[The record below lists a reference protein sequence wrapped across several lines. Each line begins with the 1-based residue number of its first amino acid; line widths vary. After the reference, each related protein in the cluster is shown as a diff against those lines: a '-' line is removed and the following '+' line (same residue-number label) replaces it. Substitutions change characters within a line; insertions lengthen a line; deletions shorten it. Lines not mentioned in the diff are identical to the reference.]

1 MPTPLATSRGDAPQG
16 RARAATPQGSMG
28 RPAAAEARQ
37 GQGAAAGMPVFLRR
51 QGAAAPARE
60 GGGPGGRGGEPGGRP
75 AELRVAGPAA
85 ARSGAAA
92 TGATRTA
99 AAAGAGTGLGVG
111 AAVPATAGGTGG
123 AATGLH
129 FGGPD
134 LLMPEP
140 AAGLSAAEQQR
151 LNSVGAQAASAAAAT
166 SAMPPAEQT
175 VADARSA
182 VAEPQAEANARAAA
196 ALSEA
201 LGERAAPSPEIE
213 ALCTRI
219 QEAIRRRR
227 PPDEDALV
235 QFDPRAATQAAGD
248 ELNASVQGQSEQV
261 QGSYQQLQQPPSGA
275 PAPPAQPL
283 SPPAGQVE
291 SPPIDAQ
298 AAVPDPVPPETVS
311 LDADVAAN
319 GNRISEAGMVSEA
332 SALIIDPANPVSQA
346 REGQANLSEA
356 AARDPQEVL
365 AEQSAV
371 RDQALGAMQD
381 LQARTLAALQASRV
395 ATASGVG
402 GGMVR
407 MGGTE
412 AQMRTQASSQAQ
424 TIFNGA
430 SDQVRSL
437 LEPLPRTALQRWQSG
452 IAVLSSQVDQDSEQF
467 NRWKRERYEGVS
479 GAALE
484 LVEGVIGLPDWAIAW
499 LNGIEERFGAGV
511 CDLLREISVEVN
523 SVIASCEDIIAAA
536 NTRIK
541 EVFDALPESLRDWA
555 AGEQAQFSAQL
566 DGLRQE
572 AQNSRDSF
580 NHQLSQEASQAV
592 QSVRERI
599 HTMRQEAG
607 GWVGQI
613 SAAIER
619 FAENP
624 ARFIVEGLLQRLGIN
639 PSAFWGV
646 VNRIG
651 SVIDSIAADPLG
663 FAGTL
668 ARAMGQ
674 GFHQF
679 FSNAATHI
687 SGGFFAWLFSGL
699 GSVGVQIPSD
709 FSLGSLITFFL
720 QLMGITWDRIRGILA
735 RYIGEENVALLERA
749 YELIALLIERGPAG
763 IFEML
768 REQLNPQMILD
779 QILSSAV
786 DFLID
791 ALIRAVTPRIIGLF
805 NPAGAILQ
813 AIEAIYRIL
822 SWLFENA
829 ARLFG
834 LVETVV
840 NGAAEL
846 IAGNVGGM
854 ANAVEGS
861 LARLIAP
868 VIDFLAG
875 YLGLGNL
882 PNRIADTIGNFQ
894 EMVLRVIDRVVAWIA
909 QRARGLLRALGV
921 GGEERDVKTRA
932 RERLSSLL
940 GEDATVED
948 AKNLL
953 PRVEQE
959 LRGEG
964 LVRLTIF
971 PSESDG
977 ITDYIIDAEASPL
990 RHILRLASIVSERRA
1005 SVQMAVRIKTSS
1017 ADAFALKTEER
1028 DLRREGMRVSPSFN
1042 PIRHFP
1048 SRQQGLVNSEIRT
1061 HQFPKNDAIG
1071 RNGDFSTAD
1080 IERSGGFLTSGGFLI
1095 APNAGSNEVELLTWN
1110 TQSDHKRESN
1120 QGHAEH
1126 NFDGWLKTQDT
1137 SFLSRITEIELD
1149 LRRYSP
1155 CDTCCLLLDSLAKFV
1170 RGKSQND
1177 HVVFKIHFSKFYE
1190 RGDMEH
1196 QHTTKQGLDILM
1208 KKWTPVD
1215 IPRPPWESDNERA
1228 TKLHVTPMR

>member
-1 MPTPLATSRGDAPQG
+1 
-16 RARAATPQGSMG
+16 
-28 RPAAAEARQ
+28 
-37 GQGAAAGMPVFLRR
+37 
-51 QGAAAPARE
+51 
-60 GGGPGGRGGEPGGRP
+60 
-75 AELRVAGPAA
+75 
-85 ARSGAAA
+85 
-92 TGATRTA
+92 
-99 AAAGAGTGLGVG
+99 
-111 AAVPATAGGTGG
+111 
-123 AATGLH
+123 
-129 FGGPD
+129 
-134 LLMPEP
+134 MPEP
-140 AAGLSAAEQQR
+140 PAGLSAAEQQR
-151 LNSVGAQAASAAAAT
+151 LNSAAAQAASAAAAA
-166 SAMPPAEQT
+166 SAMPSAEQN
-175 VADARSA
+175 VAGARAA

-213 ALCTRI
+213 ALCARI

-227 PPDEDALV
+227 PPDQDALV
-235 QFDPRAATQAAGD
+235 QFDPQAATQAAGD

-261 QGSYQQLQQPPSGA
+261 QGNYQQLQQPPSGA

-283 SPPAGQVE
+283 TPPAGQVE
-291 SPPIDAQ
+291 SPPIGAQ
-298 AAVPDPVPPETVS
+298 AAVPDPVTPESVS
-311 LDADVAAN
+311 LDADVAVS
-319 GNRISEAGMVSEA
+319 GNRISEAGMDSEA
-332 SALIIDPANPVSQA
+332 SALITDPANPVSQA
-346 REGQANLSEA
+346 REGQVNLSEA

-365 AEQSAV
+365 AEQNAV

-381 LQARTLAALQASRV
+381 LQARTLAALQSSRA
-395 ATASGVG
+395 ATAAGVG

-424 TIFNGA
+424 TIFDGA
-430 SDQVRSL
+430 RDQVRSL

-452 IAVLSSQVDQDSEQF
+452 IAVLSSQVEQESEQF

-484 LVEGVIGLPDWAIAW
+484 LVEGVIGLPDWAIDW
-499 LNGIEERFGAGV
+499 LNGIEERFGARV
-511 CDLLREISVEVN
+511 CNLLREISVEVN
-523 SVIASCEDIIAAA
+523 GVIASCEDIIAAA

-572 AQNSRDSF
+572 AQNSRDTF
-580 NHQLSQEASQAV
+580 NRQLSQEASQAV

-624 ARFIVEGLLQRLGIN
+624 ARFILEGLLQRLGID

-674 GFHQF
+674 GFGQF
-679 FSNAATHI
+679 FSNVATHI

-763 IFEML
+763 IFELL

-786 DFLID
+786 DFMID

-875 YLGLGNL
+875 YLGVGNL
-882 PNRIADTIGNFQ
+882 PNQIAETIGGFQ

-909 QRARGLLRALGV
+909 QRARGLLRSLGV
-921 GGEERDVKTRA
+921 GGEDKRA
-932 RERLSSLL
+932 QEGEEDLNNHFTLANRIKLDMEELEYQPLSLEELL
-940 GEDATVED
+940 ATKSEQANQLIARYSGFLEEGVGLRIEFKEDSSMQKDQDLDFVVIIAPNTTTVSGSVPTPAD
-948 AKNLL
+948 PSYPYASAPNIGTMQKHGSQGSSNRNG
-953 PRVEQE
+953 PRIWWVE
-959 LRGEG
+959 
-964 LVRLTIF
+964 
-971 PSESDG
+971 SE
-977 ITDYIIDAEASPL
+977 
-990 RHILRLASIVSERRA
+990 HILPFATGKTLWEALALWLPERGFPEDNQQTTIMIYERAARIKTSEDNKISKAFGSAIRHEKFPEQFDFLVTRYQQGDQDAIDEGRDIISDILAALRSVTSDAVDRTWIAIGKENQEIEDGYTLRNSERRA
-1005 SVQMAVRIKTSS
+1005 PPPGQESPIPGKNQVEIAAS
-1017 ADAFALKTEER
+1017 AQHD
-1028 DLRREGMRVSPSFN
+1028 DILR
-1042 PIRHFP
+1042 
-1048 SRQQGLVNSEIRT
+1048 LV
-1061 HQFPKNDAIG
+1061 
-1071 RNGDFSTAD
+1071 TA
-1080 IERSGGFLTSGGFLI
+1080 S
-1095 APNAGSNEVELLTWN
+1095 
-1110 TQSDHKRESN
+1110 
-1120 QGHAEH
+1120 
-1126 NFDGWLKTQDT
+1126 
-1137 SFLSRITEIELD
+1137 
-1149 LRRYSP
+1149 
-1155 CDTCCLLLDSLAKFV
+1155 LLDRQALEQKV
-1170 RGKSQND
+1170 
-1177 HVVFKIHFSKFYE
+1177 E
-1190 RGDMEH
+1190 R
-1196 QHTTKQGLDILM
+1196 ILM
-1208 KKWTPVD
+1208 RR
-1215 IPRPPWESDNERA
+1215 PRS
-1228 TKLHVTPMR
+1228 

>member
-1 MPTPLATSRGDAPQG
+1 MPTPLTTSRGDAPQG
-16 RARAATPQGSMG
+16 RARTATPQGPMG

-60 GGGPGGRGGEPGGRP
+60 GGDPGGRGGEPGGRP
-75 AELRVAGPAA
+75 AELRVAGTAA

-99 AAAGAGTGLGVG
+99 AAAGAGAGLGVG
-111 AAVPATAGGTGG
+111 AAVPAPAGGTGG

-129 FGGPD
+129 SGGAD

-151 LNSVGAQAASAAAAT
+151 LNSVGTQAASAAAAT

-261 QGSYQQLQQPPSGA
+261 QGNYQQLQQPPSGA

-319 GNRISEAGMVSEA
+319 GNRISEAGMASEA
-332 SALIIDPANPVSQA
+332 SALITDPANPVSQA

-395 ATASGVG
+395 ATATGVG

-424 TIFNGA
+424 TIFHGA
-430 SDQVRSL
+430 RDQVRSL

-452 IAVLSSQVDQDSEQF
+452 IAVLSSQVEQDSEQF

-580 NHQLSQEASQAV
+580 NRQLSQEASQAV

-668 ARAMGQ
+668 ARAMRQ

-679 FSNAATHI
+679 FSNAATHL
-687 SGGFFAWLFSGL
+687 SGGLFAWLFSGL

-709 FSLGSLITFFL
+709 VSLGSLITFFL
-720 QLMGITWDRIRGILA
+720 QLMGITWDRIRGMLA
-735 RYIGEENVALLERA
+735 RHIGEENVALLERA

-882 PNRIADTIGNFQ
+882 PNRIAETISSFQ

-921 GGEERDVKTRA
+921 GGEERDANALDARDHPAVAKRAAEELEAKDNTQTGYSPVLATKKTQA
-932 RERLSSLL
+932 REIERRYSSILENGIGLFVRL
-940 GEDATVED
+940 GEEAND
-948 AKNLL
+948 K
-953 PRVEQE
+953 Q
-959 LRGEG
+959 
-964 LVRLTIF
+964 
-971 PSESDG
+971 DG
-977 ITDYIIDAEASPL
+977 DIDFEII
-990 RHILRLASIVSERRA
+990 
-1005 SVQMAVRIKTSS
+1005 
-1017 ADAFALKTEER
+1017 
-1028 DLRREGMRVSPSFN
+1028 
-1042 PIRHFP
+1042 
-1048 SRQQGLVNSEIRT
+1048 
-1061 HQFPKNDAIG
+1061 
-1071 RNGDFSTAD
+1071 
-1080 IERSGGFLTSGGFLI
+1080 I
-1095 APNAGSNEVELLTWN
+1095 APNTTTYKSA
-1110 TQSDHKRESN
+1110 
-1120 QGHAEH
+1120 
-1126 NFDGWLKTQDT
+1126 
-1137 SFLSRITEIELD
+1137 IELD
-1149 LRRYSP
+1149 PEILVVNVADVKPPGISAIGAMSPSPSIYITSSDPLAQISYERHVADQISTVIDHPRLRGVTRNGRAALEGGSLPSAGRSP
-1155 CDTCCLLLDSLAKFV
+1155 LPPLFFAEPKLNISGERIADEQHWRPDLITFAPNRSQQIEVFEVTLDSNFMVPAGSIRRSPEEPKHKAVQISGSL
-1170 RGKSQND
+1170 KSLLEFYP
-1177 HVVFKIHFSKFYE
+1177 HHPVVFNIRCPRE
-1190 RGDMEH
+1190 PGDNA
-1196 QHTTKQGLDILM
+1196 KRILNTILHEM
-1208 KKWTPVD
+1208 KSNTENSRFQIIW
-1215 IPRPPWESDNERA
+1215 R
-1228 TKLHVTPMR
+1228 HG